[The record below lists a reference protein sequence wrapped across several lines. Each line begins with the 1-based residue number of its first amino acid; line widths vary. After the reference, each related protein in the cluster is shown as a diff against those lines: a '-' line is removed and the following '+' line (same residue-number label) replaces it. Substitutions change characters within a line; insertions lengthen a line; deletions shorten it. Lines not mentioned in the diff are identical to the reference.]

1 MKNGLRHLSEL
12 KRKEKENWL
21 KKNLIFRNLTRKSS
35 LPVMEILEIQSGELS
50 NFADFKQRFWTTTAN
65 VLICS
70 EKWDFTFITVMQR
83 ISICFGLQKPMKRI
97 FWWQQLTRRKSI
109 EDLLKLQKNIF
120 RI

>member
-1 MKNGLRHLSEL
+1 MKNGLRHLSES

-50 NFADFKQRFWTTTAN
+50 NSADFRQRFWITTAN
-65 VLICS
+65 ALICS
-70 EKWDFTFITVMQR
+70 EKWDFTFIMVTQPT
-83 ISICFGLQKPMKRI
+83 SICFALQKPMKRI

-109 EDLLKLQKNIF
+109 EDSLKPQKN
-120 RI
+120 